1 MFGLSKEQFM
11 SFLRHTITFV
21 GGLIVAKGQ
30 MDPGTVETIGGIVIT
45 LAGVLWGIFSPD
57 KDLTSEH
64 VVMANLGEEKKVA
77 IDKIIAA
84 EAPPKVKSEIVVQ
97 PGGEV
102 QMKSKLGPIP
112 NEGSS
117 A

>member
-1 MFGLSKEQFM
+1 M
-11 SFLRHTITFV
+11 
-21 GGLIVAKGQ
+21 
-30 MDPGTVETIGGIVIT
+30 
-45 LAGVLWGIFSPD
+45 
-57 KDLTSEH
+57 TSEH
-64 VVMANLGEEKKVA
+64 VVMANLGEEKKDA

-84 EAPPKVKSEIVVQ
+84 PAPPKAKSEIVVQ

-102 QMKSKLGPIP
+102 QMKTKVGVSIP